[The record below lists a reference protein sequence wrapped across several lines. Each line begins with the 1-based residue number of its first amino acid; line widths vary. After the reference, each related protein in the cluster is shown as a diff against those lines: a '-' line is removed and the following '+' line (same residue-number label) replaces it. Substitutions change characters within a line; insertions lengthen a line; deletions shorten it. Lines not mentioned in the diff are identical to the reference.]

1 MDKILL
7 SPQDLHDA
15 VSAVLSDII
24 TIRRAVSPEDW
35 EQVKEE
41 LQNLIEYTDEEF
53 EEEFEEEPE
62 DELQEIQPRGIA
74 SRREATAHKLN
85 QRGKIMRSLGQQSGS
100 VYERHRRKIDRSIG
114 YMRDG
119 NVTHYVAVKPK
130 RKTKHNPYGKAKQLS
145 RHDARYLATT
155 DFEEE

>member
-53 EEEFEEEPE
+53 EEEYP
-62 DELQEIQPRGIA
+62 
-74 SRREATAHKLN
+74 
-85 QRGKIMRSLGQQSGS
+85 
-100 VYERHRRKIDRSIG
+100 
-114 YMRDG
+114 
-119 NVTHYVAVKPK
+119 
-130 RKTKHNPYGKAKQLS
+130 
-145 RHDARYLATT
+145 
-155 DFEEE
+155 